1 MRMRELGAAG
11 PAVSA
16 RGLGCMTMITIY
28 GASLDDFAPI
38 DFTPAGERYAP
49 ATMGF
54 A

>member
-28 GASLDDFAPI
+28 GASLDDFAPHRLHP
-38 DFTPAGERYAP
+38 DGRALRASHD
-49 ATMGF
+49 GF